1 MSSTVLDEAQEI
13 TPQAKKRRASKGKET
28 AKTGSGKTRA
38 AAKPVKKKAAPASK
52 DAVKKKTANKKAPEK
67 KVAKKT
73 AAKKSVVKKKTVS
86 REKTASSA
94 KSKSSRAKRTTRP
107 EARPIR
113 PLQIDEPGE
122 LPDVSETSSD
132 DPKSLSWMAAQAVS
146 ALNVVKDHQAEKRK
160 AMLAKAEKD
169 EAVTLEKGSVSEYS
183 VPVSA
188 AQAKTPATQGAQA
201 VTPAPATPGAGAA
214 GNTHAGGVS
223 GKPEDQRPLPPQA
236 KEPAVSRPPAGPSTR
251 DLVVATAATRRRLPA
266 RPVLMAGIIAVAALL
281 GYSYW
286 NTGHDDNENISPPA
300 VTLGE
305 QAPPDT
311 ATPPVATLGEQAP
324 PDTATPPAATLVEQT
339 PPDAATP
346 PVATLAEQ
354 ASPDAATPPAATV
367 AEQTPPDAATPA
379 AATLAEQTSPDAATP
394 PAATVAEQASPDAAT
409 PAAATVAEQASPDA
423 ATPATATLAEQTSP
437 EAATPP
443 DDAVSA
449 APSVGVSESLATPG
463 EGMQWPSTMA
473 APSAGQAAAET
484 LTPADELPMVTAPAP
499 VQEETPANKQ
509 DKVTESP
516 LATGSQDGQAP
527 STGIAETQERQAES
541 VPAAQQPS
549 RSAAEPSPYRAPR
562 HGYYPPQ
569 YSRQQPYYRPAY
581 SQPPSR

>member
-38 AAKPVKKKAAPASK
+38 AAKPVKKKAAPAIK
-52 DAVKKKTANKKAPEK
+52 NAVKKKTANKKAPEK

-94 KSKSSRAKRTTRP
+94 KSKPSRAKRATRP

-169 EAVTLEKGSVSEYS
+169 EAVTLEKGSVSVHS

-188 AQAKTPATQGAQA
+188 AQAKTPTTQGAQA
-201 VTPAPATPGAGAA
+201 VTPTTATPGAGAA

-236 KEPAVSRPPAGPSTR
+236 KESAVSRPPAGSSTR

-300 VTLGE
+300 ATLTE
-305 QAPPDT
+305 QAPPEA
-311 ATPPVATLGEQAP
+311 ATPPAVMVGEQAP
-324 PDTATPPAATLVEQT
+324 PDTATPPAATLVEQA
-339 PPDAATP
+339 PPDAATQP
-346 PVATLAEQ
+346 AVTLGEQAPPDAVTTPAATLPEQAPPDTATLPVATLAEQ
-354 ASPDAATPPAATV
+354 A
-367 AEQTPPDAATPA
+367 
-379 AATLAEQTSPDAATP
+379 
-394 PAATVAEQASPDAAT
+394 
-409 PAAATVAEQASPDA
+409 
-423 ATPATATLAEQTSP
+423 SP

-449 APSVGVSESLATPG
+449 APSVGVSEPLATPG
-463 EGMQWPSTMA
+463 EGIQWPSTMA
-473 APSAGQAAAET
+473 APAAGQAAAET
-484 LTPADELPMVTAPAP
+484 LTPTDESPVVTAP
-499 VQEETPANKQ
+499 VQEETPADRQ
-509 DKVTESP
+509 DRVTESP
-516 LATGSQDGQAP
+516 LATGSQDGQAAP
-527 STGIAETQERQAES
+527 TGVAETQERQAES

-549 RSAAEPSPYRAPR
+549 RSAAAPSPYRAPGY
-562 HGYYPPQ
+562 GYYPPQ